1 MTALMTAFRNV
12 LIVVTVAL
20 AGIGTTRAESIVSDQ
35 PPVATLADGRSG
47 TIAFA
52 SLTPGNATALVER
65 TAAEKSIIAGLLIL
79 PTGAHGPVP
88 AMVIVHGSGGVQKG
102 EWEWANRINRLGIA
116 SFVIDNFTGR
126 GIRETETDQFRLS
139 PAADI
144 AGALAALRLLA
155 THPGIDP
162 ERIGVIGF
170 SRGGIVALD
179 TALEPFRSG
188 VIDGDLRSAAHIPFY
203 PSCDINFMSARRDGS
218 PILMLLGGKDNYTPA
233 APCLGY
239 ADELRDK
246 GLQVSVVVYPN
257 AYHAFDR
264 EGPVQYYPQS
274 ATARNCRGRVD
285 LDAGTF
291 TMRQGDIAVTG
302 SDAVA
307 EVKQCFTTG
316 VNYGGDAEGLEKSP
330 VEVAAFLKSVFG
342 L

>member
-1 MTALMTAFRNV
+1 
-12 LIVVTVAL
+12 
-20 AGIGTTRAESIVSDQ
+20 
-35 PPVATLADGRSG
+35 
-47 TIAFA
+47 
-52 SLTPGNATALVER
+52 
-65 TAAEKSIIAGLLIL
+65 
-79 PTGAHGPVP
+79 
-88 AMVIVHGSGGVQKG
+88 MVIVHGSGGVTKG
-102 EWEWANRINRLGIA
+102 EWEWANRINELGIA

-139 PAADI
+139 PLADI

-162 ERIGVIGF
+162 KHIGIIGF

-179 TALEPFRSG
+179 TALEPFRRA
-188 VIDGDLRSAAHIPFY
+188 VIDGDLRFAAHIPFY
-203 PSCDINFMSARRDGS
+203 PSCDINFVSARLDGS

-233 APCLGY
+233 APCLVY

-246 GLQVSVVVYPN
+246 GLQVSVMVYPN

-264 EGPVQYYPQS
+264 DIPLQYYQQDPS
-274 ATARNCRGRVD
+274 ARNCHGRVD

-291 TMRQGDIAVTG
+291 TMQRGDLALTG
-302 SDAVA
+302 SAALA

-316 VNYGGDAEGLEKSP
+316 VNYGGDPGAREKSP

-342 L
+342 R